1 MTKVQSLEVFYNWAR
16 RSIARLESAK
26 TAAKT
31 FAWASARIWHGGVSR
46 PEFFFFVQN
55 STQTWKFSFGLLFA
69 RILETLGLL
78 ED

>member
-1 MTKVQSLEVFYNWAR
+1 MEERMKKMTKVQSLEVLYNWAR

-46 PEFFFFVQN
+46 PELFFRSEFYSKHGNFP
-55 STQTWKFSFGLLFA
+55 
-69 RILETLGLL
+69 LGYYLH
-78 ED
+78 EF